1 MTKRMHK
8 IRTKTRFFAQCKRQ
22 CKRSI
27 AHVLGRP
34 VLRICGSG
42 CHYSTWSRS
51 IWHAKWVIK
60 QGQNTELR
68 GFGWIQTLYNK
79 MLHELPCAMLTS
91 GSSGGR
97 LELPWKETRVMQS
110 SSDFFQLRLRQIAAF
125 LVPCPQLFQA
135 EQKGHLFTSKLVAPR
150 RSNFFRSGT
159 CVPLAN
165 TLMVGLLLSLPSSPP
180 LLLRGASFVAASG
193 LAAFCSSSA
202 ILFFSASSCP
212 LLWYWALRA
221 SSAILRP
228 FLSASALVS
237 CSLLTASV
245 LRACYCCFLHTL
257 RGQLFTFKDVLHI
270 STIVNME
277 DCGQNDFFHTSI
289 YVNDCGTN
297 FHLRR
302 CPPDLHNF

>member
-1 MTKRMHK
+1 MCHVNERVKWGAVGTPLERDQSHAV
-8 IRTKTRFFAQCKRQ
+8 IQRFFPTQAPSNRRIPC
-22 CKRSI
+22 SMST
-27 AHVLGRP
+27 AFSGRAEGP
-34 VLRICGSG
+34 SFHFEARCP
-42 CHYSTWSRS
+42 T
-51 IWHAKWVIK
+51 
-60 QGQNTELR
+60 TE
-68 GFGWIQTLYNK
+68 Q
-79 MLHELPCAMLTS
+79 
-91 GSSGGR
+91 
-97 LELPWKETRVMQS
+97 
-110 SSDFFQLRLRQIAAF
+110 
-125 LVPCPQLFQA
+125 
-135 EQKGHLFTSKLVAPR
+135 
-150 RSNFFRSGT
+150 FFRSGT